1 MKTKMQI
8 LKSRFNNWI
17 ILSLLILLSIS
28 FVLSL
33 FVMQLVAAILFILYL
48 FEKHEERKKAFD
60 NIIAFILIF
69 GLARLIS
76 LFLSEYPQSS
86 YESLYKEALFYTS
99 AAAIPFYL
107 KTLDKKSVFNL
118 MLAFI
123 VGAAVMSLYGS
134 VRFLLNLVER
144 AQAFTSS
151 YTVFSGYLLAA
162 FSVALFFPKRTK
174 SKCTDRIC

>member
-1 MKTKMQI
+1 MKTKEQMI
-8 LKSRFNNWI
+8 KSRFNHRI
-17 ILSLLILLSIS
+17 IFSLLIVLSIS

-60 NIIAFILIF
+60 NMIAFILIF

-99 AAAIPFYL
+99 AAVILFYL

-123 VGAAVMSLYGS
+123 IGAAVMSLYGS
-134 VRFLLNLVER
+134 ARFLLNVVER
-144 AQAFTSS
+144 AKAFTSGS
-151 YTVFSGYLLAA
+151 AAFSSYLLAA
-162 FSVALFFPKRTK
+162 FS
-174 SKCTDRIC
+174 